1 MNHNDDGRDR
11 GDERVIQSALA
22 GHREYLR
29 TAEQV
34 HRRAAAALPSHP
46 EVVGHRDSPITVA
59 AAHRAR
65 SASFAQRGEFL
76 EQIINFPASGLRTL
90 TAQDVRTLQVP
101 AHIGASA
108 VSQDL
113 GQQITDREHRARLAA
128 ARPAARASTTQASAT
143 QAPATHAPAVE
154 ADPETKLAPRRRTF
168 DEIVYGIAP
177 EQ

>member
-1 MNHNDDGRDR
+1 MDYNDGGSGSNR
-11 GDERVIQSALA
+11 GDERVIKVALA

-29 TAEQV
+29 TAEQA

-46 EVVGHRDSPITVA
+46 EVVGNRASPITVA

-76 EQIINFPASGLRTL
+76 EQIIDFPASGLRTL
-90 TAQDVRTLQVP
+90 TAQDVRTLTVP

-113 GQQITDREHRARLAA
+113 GQQITERDHRTRLAA
-128 ARPAARASTTQASAT
+128 ARPAARASTS
-143 QAPATHAPAVE
+143 QAPTASPATNPTTSTAPE
-154 ADPETKLAPRRRTF
+154 PERVLRRRTF
-168 DEIVYGIAP
+168 EEVVYGTAP
-177 EQ
+177 ER